1 MESNSGGSGLIVF
14 VYLLE
19 TTEDSSSVDLARS
32 ISSLPGVEQCV
43 THSYPE
49 GEHVAFL
56 RAETS
61 SDKGSDVCAAIKA
74 LLQHRGVNGVVVPP
88 EAPPLSPLPEGTSLS
103 AVLLSVEGMTCHSCV
118 KLIESTLGS
127 EPGVAAVN
135 VSLGRKEAIVQY
147 SESQTSTDVI
157 STVIYDMGFDVEKI
171 MDLAAKPQT
180 AVAVMM
186 PSNQPSVAVETP
198 SVVTLSVEGMMCMS
212 CVNNIQTNVGAV
224 VGVETVHVSLE
235 GHTATITYRP
245 SVIGAEEL
253 VRKVEEL
260 GFEASVAQSGAEKSL
275 PPAMRTGCDEK
286 TAVVRENETVT
297 ILPKNGDHNEV
308 CVN

>member
-1 MESNSGGSGLIVF
+1 MDSNSGGSGFIVF

-32 ISSLPGVEQCV
+32 ISSLPGVEKCV

-49 GEHVAFL
+49 GGHVAFL

-61 SDKGSDVCAAIKA
+61 SDKGSDVYAAIKA
-74 LLQHRGVNGVVVPP
+74 LLQHRGVNGVVAPP
-88 EAPPLSPLPEGTSLS
+88 ETLPSSLLPEGTSLS

-135 VSLGRKEAIVQY
+135 VSLRMKEAIVQY

-171 MDLAAKPQT
+171 MDLAAKPQPAR
-180 AVAVMM
+180 AVIALA
-186 PSNQPSVAVETP
+186 NQPSVAMETP
-198 SVVTLSVEGMMCMS
+198 SVVTLSVEGMVCMS
-212 CVNNIQTNVGAV
+212 CVNNIQTNVGTV
-224 VGVETVHVSLE
+224 VGVEAVHARPWRVTRQLSL
-235 GHTATITYRP
+235 
-245 SVIGAEEL
+245 IGQA
-253 VRKVEEL
+253 
-260 GFEASVAQSGAEKSL
+260 
-275 PPAMRTGCDEK
+275 
-286 TAVVRENETVT
+286 
-297 ILPKNGDHNEV
+297 
-308 CVN
+308 

>member
-1 MESNSGGSGLIVF
+1 MGRLLRNAGSAEWFVRCTLYTVSNATIMESSSGDSGF
-14 VYLLE
+14 VYMLE

-43 THSYPE
+43 AHSYPE
-49 GEHVAFL
+49 PGEHVAFL

-74 LLQHRGVNGVVVPP
+74 LLQHRRVNGVVAPP
-88 EAPPLSPLPEGTSLS
+88 EEPPSSPLPAGTSLS
-103 AVLLSVEGMTCHSCV
+103 AVLLSVEGMMCHSCV

-157 STVIYDMGFDVEKI
+157 STVIYDMGFDVEEI

-180 AVAVMM
+180 AVVVMT
-186 PSNQPSVAVETP
+186 PSKQPSVAIETP
-198 SVVTLSVEGMMCMS
+198 SVITLSVEGMCA
-212 CVNNIQTNVGAV
+212 C
-224 VGVETVHVSLE
+224 HVS
-235 GHTATITYRP
+235 TTFKRT
-245 SVIGAEEL
+245 L
-253 VRKVEEL
+253 V
-260 GFEASVAQSGAEKSL
+260 
-275 PPAMRTGCDEK
+275 
-286 TAVVRENETVT
+286 
-297 ILPKNGDHNEV
+297 
-308 CVN
+308 

>member
-1 MESNSGGSGLIVF
+1 MESNSDGSGFIF

-32 ISSLPGVEQCV
+32 ISTLPGVEQCV

-49 GEHVAFL
+49 REHVAFL
-56 RAETS
+56 RAKTS

-74 LLQHRGVNGVVVPP
+74 LLQHRGVNGVV
-88 EAPPLSPLPEGTSLS
+88 APPKAPSSSPLPEGTSLS
-103 AVLLSVEGMTCHSCV
+103 AVLLSVKGMTCHSCV

-127 EPGVAAVN
+127 EPGVATVN

-171 MDLAAKPQT
+171 MDLAAKPQP

-186 PSNQPSVAVETP
+186 PSNQPSVAVEIP
-198 SVVTLSVEGMMCMS
+198 SVITLSVEGMVCMS

-224 VGVETVHVSLE
+224 VGVDAVHVSLE
-235 GHTATITYRP
+235 GHTAAITYRP
-245 SVIGAEEL
+245 SVIGPDEL

-260 GFEASVAQSGAEKSL
+260 GFEASVAQSGGEKSL
-275 PPAMRTGCDEK
+275 PTAMRTGCNEK
-286 TAVVRENETVT
+286 EAGISEKETVT
-297 ILPKNGDHNEV
+297 VLSKIGDHNEV
-308 CVN
+308 